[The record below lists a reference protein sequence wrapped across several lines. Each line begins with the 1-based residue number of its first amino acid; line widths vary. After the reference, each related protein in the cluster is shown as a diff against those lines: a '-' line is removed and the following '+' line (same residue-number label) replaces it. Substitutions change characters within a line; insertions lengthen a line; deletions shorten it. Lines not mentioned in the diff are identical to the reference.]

1 MCRCAQCRQQAAW
14 ESISCVAMP
23 HARRHRPPGSRATR
37 SHHPLHR
44 SSGASVVADDSSV
57 TIVGTQTRT
66 RTHTHTRARA
76 CWHFYM
82 RTLFFASA
90 SGGYN
95 FYVRAWASRK
105 KEQARLERKEREKKK
120 FAARTE
126 VRMCRSGHAQCRPKL
141 RLS

>member
-23 HARRHRPPGSRATR
+23 HARRHRPPRSRATR

-66 RTHTHTRARA
+66 RTHTLTHARA

-82 RTLFFASA
+82 RTHFFASA

-105 KEQARLERKEREKKK
+105 TEQARLERERGRGKKK
-120 FAARTE
+120 NSPLGLKYACAAAG
-126 VRMCRSGHAQCRPKL
+126 MRSAVQ
-141 RLS
+141 S